1 MRSLSFEAIIYYIE
15 NEAYI
20 ILENTKVRTA
30 ALYLMKLALYHMAN
44 DMALALCTGT
54 VMSKA
59 V

>member
-44 DMALALCTGT
+44 DMALL
-54 VMSKA
+54 
-59 V
+59 